1 MRWVPTE
8 GGPRASDLSTLQ
20 WSLSGREV
28 QKRGRVSRSQI
39 LAVSSAAAAAAAAA
53 AADCLVSWPVSGF
66 GILLLARVQYTYFH
80 SD

>member
-39 LAVSSAAAAAAAAA
+39 LAVSTAAAAAA
-53 AADCLVSWPVSGF
+53 AADCLVGWPVSGF
-66 GILLLARVQYTYFH
+66 GIQYTYFP